1 MSETGFEIPTTPEEL
16 LEALERDGID
26 HLWVTY
32 LDVAGKPSAKTIP
45 RSGFRSAVMG
55 GVVFAKANF
64 DIDTRDHLS
73 EAGTLGADSGD
84 MLAVPDPRSYVTLP
98 RYPGT
103 ARVHVWLRDPD
114 GSPWVGCPR
123 TQLQAQ
129 VDALAAEGFS
139 VQAALE
145 PEFYL
150 LTRDELG
157 NYHPADSVRAFGE
170 AGLATQHEF
179 LQGTVDELTE
189 MGITVTQIGKEFGPG
204 QYEISTRHG
213 DPFMAIDHYLAVKDV
228 VRYAAREQ
236 GYIATFMPKVF
247 AEWVG
252 CSLHLHV
259 SLWDPAGETDL
270 TPNAGDTDTLSD
282 EGKWFMGGL
291 LKHVAALTALGS
303 PTVNS
308 YKRLLPGSWAPANT
322 YWGYGNRSGIVRVP
336 GPGGRR
342 HLEFRSGDNT
352 CQPAMFLTG
361 VLAAGL
367 DGLRNRIDPGEPFYG
382 DVGHMT
388 AAEIA
393 NASLGFLP
401 RTLPEA
407 LAALEADE
415 VITAALGPVTL
426 EHLLIVRRSEL
437 ESYNLTVHPW
447 ERDAYLEVV

>member
-1 MSETGFEIPTTPEEL
+1 MSENPTPTTADEL
-16 LEALERDGID
+16 LEALDRDGID

-45 RSGFRSAVMG
+45 RSGFRSAVRS

-64 DIDTRDHLS
+64 DLDTRDHM
-73 EAGTLGADSGD
+73 ADAATLGADTGD
-84 MLAVPDPRSYVTLP
+84 MMAVPDPRSYVTLP

-103 ARVHVWLRDPD
+103 ARVHTWLRNPD
-114 GSPWVGCPR
+114 GSPWLGCPR
-123 TQLQAQ
+123 TRLQEQ
-129 VDALAAEGFS
+129 VDALAAEGFT

-150 LTRDELG
+150 LTKDEFG
-157 NYHPADSVRAFGE
+157 NYHPADGVRSFGE

-179 LQGTVDELTE
+179 LQEVVEELTE

-204 QYEISTRHG
+204 QYEISVRHD
-213 DPFMAIDHYLAVKDV
+213 DPFAAIDDYAAVKDV
-228 VRYAAREQ
+228 IRFAASEL
-236 GYIATFMPKVF
+236 GYVATFMPKVF

-259 SLWDPAGETDL
+259 SLWDTAGEHDL
-270 TPNAGDTDTLSD
+270 TPNPGDEESLSD
-282 EGKWFMGGL
+282 AGRWFMGGL

-322 YWGYGNRSGIVRVP
+322 YWGYGNRSGIVRIP

-352 CQPAMFLTG
+352 CQPALFLTG

-367 DGLRNRIDPGEPFYG
+367 DGIRNQIDPGPPFEG

-388 AAEIA
+388 REEIA
-393 NASLGFLP
+393 NASFGFLP

-407 LAALEADE
+407 LAALEADD
-415 VITAALGPVTL
+415 VITEALGPVTL
-426 EHLLIVRRSEL
+426 EHMLIVRRSEL

-447 ERDAYLEVV
+447 ERETYLEVV

>member
-1 MSETGFEIPTTPEEL
+1 MSDVPTTPDEL

-45 RSGFRSAVMG
+45 RSGFRSAVRG

-64 DIDTRDHLS
+64 DLDTRDHQ
-73 EAGTLGADSGD
+73 ADAATLQADSGD
-84 MLAVPDPRSYVTLP
+84 MMAVPDPRSYVVLP

-103 ARVHVWLRDPD
+103 ARVQSWLRNPD
-114 GSPWVGCPR
+114 GSSWLGCPR
-123 TQLQAQ
+123 TRLQAQ
-129 VDALAAEGFS
+129 VDALAAEGYT

-150 LTRDELG
+150 LTKDEFG
-157 NYHPADSVRAFGE
+157 NYHPADGVRSFGE
-170 AGLATQHEF
+170 AGLAVQHEF
-179 LQGTVDELTE
+179 LQEVVDELTE
-189 MGITVTQIGKEFGPG
+189 MGVTVAQIGKEFGPG
-204 QYEISTRHG
+204 QYEISVRHG
-213 DPFMAIDHYLAVKDV
+213 SPFEAIDDYQAVKDV
-228 VRYAAREQ
+228 IRYAAREL
-236 GYIATFMPKVF
+236 GYVATFMPKVF

-252 CSLHLHV
+252 CSLHLHL
-259 SLWDPAGETDL
+259 SLWDATGETDL
-270 TPNAGDTDTLSD
+270 TPNPNDEETLSD
-282 EGKWFMGGL
+282 PGRWFMGGL

-322 YWGYGNRSGIVRVP
+322 YWGYGNRSGIVRIP

-352 CQPAMFLTG
+352 CQPTLFLTG

-367 DGLRNRIDPGEPFYG
+367 DGIRNKIDPGPPFAG

-388 AAEIA
+388 AEEIA
-393 NASLGFLP
+393 SAGFGFLP
-401 RTLPEA
+401 RDLPEA
-407 LAALEADE
+407 LAALEADD
-415 VITAALGPVTL
+415 VITEALGPVTL
-426 EHLLIVRRSEL
+426 EHMLIVRRSEL
-437 ESYNLTVHPW
+437 ESYHLTVHPW
-447 ERDAYLEVV
+447 ERETYLEVV